1 MRTSLPER
9 FVQEVGQKS
18 EAGLSCTEKR
28 QHVYLEKGAEIL
40 THLTERGGGGRRET
54 CSRPYLNG
62 SSHLDLHVM
71 FIIGSEDKLEVGL

>member
-1 MRTSLPER
+1 M
-9 FVQEVGQKS
+9 
-18 EAGLSCTEKR
+18 
-28 QHVYLEKGAEIL
+28 
-40 THLTERGGGGRRET
+40 

>member
-1 MRTSLPER
+1 MYRKKETRLFR
-9 FVQEVGQKS
+9 
-18 EAGLSCTEKR
+18 KR
-28 QHVYLEKGAEIL
+28 AEIL